1 MDDLNQ
7 KKSYISW
14 PVLALMD
21 FVTVIGFDDI
31 IYNFQN
37 QGLGVVTSWVVM
49 LFIYVLPYS
58 LIVGHLGSVFSKEGG
73 GLTSWVRGTSGDA
86 VGYFAAWFYWIVG
99 LPYIVDVANSVV
111 VSFGWMI
118 NGNGTMG
125 DKMSNMTFGLLT
137 TVVFVGF
144 IFFEHIFKNKSLEIM
159 SVIGGGAM
167 FFMTI
172 LFVFMTF
179 VSLAKGG
186 HIATQPFTFKAFL
199 PKIDRHFMS
208 TLGLLIFA
216 MNGSELVAPYVTDM
230 KHPRKDFPRAM
241 LMVAI
246 MTAFLTVFGSFSLGV
261 FFNAH
266 HLPNDLKMN
275 GSYYAFLALGKQF
288 GWGKFLMYVFAVVQ
302 AIYMCAQLAV
312 LMDAGTRVFLGDI
325 SKKYMPKQLSKL
337 NKDGLPINGYWMTT
351 IICAAIMLAAGFLP
365 EINDIFNWLLN
376 LNGIVSPFATCFIFW
391 AFMLVRLHSDR
402 YPTPAYTYVKS
413 DKGGFLV
420 GLWMFAITFIAACYS
435 FLPVDV
441 KPGTELYTREFIM
454 NIAATFLLAAIGLV
468 MPWVARRQQHTLAA
482 FSSRENTRRI
492 IAILIVVALA
502 TLVMWLWIIPASWGA
517 NQWVA
522 IIISDLLIF
531 FVGWIGTAL
540 MKKDPTEA

>member
-1 MDDLNQ
+1 MDTNE
-7 KKSYISW
+7 KTFISW

-37 QGLGVVTSWVVM
+37 QGLGVVTSWIVM

-73 GLTSWVRGTSGDA
+73 GLTSWMRGTSGDG
-86 VGYFAAWFYWIVG
+86 VGYFAAWFYWVVG

-111 VSFGWMI
+111 VAFGWMI
-118 NGNGTMG
+118 NGNGSMQ
-125 DKMSNMTFGLLT
+125 DHMSNAMFGLLT
-137 TVVFVGF
+137 TVIFVGF
-144 IFFEHIFKNKSLEIM
+144 IFLEHIFKNRSLEIM
-159 SVIGGGAM
+159 STIGGGAM
-167 FFMTI
+167 FLMTV

-179 VSLAKGG
+179 VALFTGG
-186 HIATQPFTFKAFL
+186 HIATQPFTPKAFL
-199 PKIDRHFMS
+199 PKIDTHFMS

-230 KHPRKDFPRAM
+230 KNPKKDFPRAM
-241 LMVAI
+241 MMVAI
-246 MTAFLTVFGSFSLGV
+246 MTIFLTVFGSFSLGV

-288 GWGKFLMYVFAVVQ
+288 GWGKGLMYVFAVVQ

-312 LMDAGTRVFLGDI
+312 LLDAGTRVFLGDI

-351 IICAAIMLAAGFLP
+351 IICAVIMLAAGFLP

-391 AFMLVRLHSDR
+391 AFMMVRLHSDR
-402 YPTPAYTYVKS
+402 YDTPEYTFVKN
-413 DKGGFLV
+413 DRAGFWV
-420 GLWMFAITFIAACYS
+420 GLWMFAITFVSAVYS
-435 FLPVDV
+435 FAPVDA
-441 KPGTELYTREFIM
+441 KPGTELYTRELVM
-454 NIAATFLLAAIGLV
+454 NIAATFGLAAIGVV
-468 MPWVARRQQHTLAA
+468 MPWIAKKQQHRLAH
-482 FSSRENTRRI
+482 FTRQENVRRFGSL
-492 IAILIVVALA
+492 IAIILVASILMY
-502 TLVMWLWIIPASWGA
+502 LFIIPASWGA
-517 NQWVA
+517 NRTVTIVIVDLIVLGIGW
-522 IIISDLLIF
+522 IGSDLL
-531 FVGWIGTAL
+531 
-540 MKKDPTEA
+540 KKPDQNQA